1 MILDRSIAPGF
12 QIPKEINFPTPQ
24 IRTLSNGVP
33 IYFIPTPEIDAIR
46 LEINTEADSLYK
58 NSEKKLV
65 PSFVLQML
73 MEGTKTKNAS
83 ELDGFFDTY
92 ASEVEP
98 SVGFE
103 HQGLSLLTTKKHFN
117 TVLPVFRELLT
128 EAVFPEKELVKRK
141 KQKALSISIHKEQNG
156 HRASSLF
163 RKALFGEDHP
173 FGQIVEE
180 SDVDLFGR
188 EDLAEYYHNTLWT
201 NPEIFLTGNIG
212 EEVLNTISEAFENLP
227 VRISSKIGHGVFINQ
242 YQSVKEEKE
251 KSVQSSIRIG
261 CHMIP
266 KSHPDYHHL
275 LIFNTILGGYFGCRL
290 IKNIREDK
298 GYTYGI
304 NSSLGGLKT
313 SDYWIVMA
321 DVIKE
326 FSDNVIDEVYH
337 EIQSLQNV
345 PVPIDEMETV
355 RNYMVGKLLTQFSS
369 SFDLI
374 GRFKSIHQAGLDFS
388 FFQDHLEHILNF
400 NQQDILSVGQKY
412 FKRENMVEIIVG

>member
-1 MILDRSIAPGF
+1 MILDRSTAPGF
-12 QIPKEINFPTPQ
+12 QIPKEISFPKPS

-46 LEINTEADSLYK
+46 LEINSEADSSYK

-65 PSFVLQML
+65 PSFALQMV
-73 MEGTKTKNAS
+73 MEGTKSKNAS
-83 ELDGFFDTY
+83 ELDDFFDTY
-92 ASEVEP
+92 ATEVEP

-128 EAVFPEKELVKRK
+128 DAVFPEKELIKRK

-163 RKALFGEDHP
+163 RRALFGEEHP

-180 SDVDLFGR
+180 SDVDLFDR
-188 EDLAEYYHNTLWT
+188 ADLAEYYHNELWT
-201 NPEIFLTGNIG
+201 NPEIFLTGNIN
-212 EEVLNTISEAFENLP
+212 EEVLIAIIAAFENLP
-227 VRISSKIGHGVFINQ
+227 VRISAKTDSGVFKNQ

-266 KSHPDYHHL
+266 KSHPDYHSL

-326 FSDNVIDEVYH
+326 FSDKVVEEVYH
-337 EIQSLQNV
+337 EIETLQQV
-345 PVPIDEMETV
+345 PVPLDEMETV

-388 FFQDHLEHILNF
+388 FFQAHLEHILNF
-400 NQQDILSVGQKY
+400 NQEDIMNVGRKY
-412 FKRENMVEIIVG
+412 FKRENMVEVIVG

>member
-1 MILDRSIAPGF
+1 MILDRSTAPGF
-12 QIPKEINFPTPQ
+12 QIPKEISFPTPL

-33 IYFIPTPEIDAIR
+33 IYFIPTPEIDAIK
-46 LEINTEADSLYK
+46 LEISTDAGLADE
-58 NSEKKLV
+58 NFDKKLV
-65 PSFVLQML
+65 PSFTLQMV
-73 MEGTKTKNAS
+73 MEGTKTKNAA
-83 ELDGFFDTY
+83 ELDDFFDTY
-92 ASEVEP
+92 ATEVEP
-98 SVGFE
+98 LLGFE

-163 RKALFGEDHP
+163 RKALFGENHS
-173 FGQIVEE
+173 FGQIAEE
-180 SDVDLFGR
+180 TDVDLFGR
-188 EDLAEYYHNTLWT
+188 EDLEEYYHQKLWT

-212 EEVLNTISEAFENLP
+212 EEELNAIVNAFENLP
-227 VRISSKIGHGVFINQ
+227 VRLSPQSNSDPFNIPSHKIR
-242 YQSVKEEKE
+242 EEKE

-261 CHMIP
+261 CHMIS
-266 KSHPDYHHL
+266 KTHPDYHHL

-304 NSSLGGLKT
+304 SSSLGGLKT
-313 SDYWIVMA
+313 ADYWIVMA

-326 FSDNVIDEVYH
+326 YSEKVIEEVYH
-337 EIQSLQNV
+337 EIQTLQEV
-345 PVPIDEMETV
+345 PVPVDEMETV

-388 FFQDHLEHILNF
+388 FFQSQLEHILSF
-400 NQQDILSVGQKY
+400 NQEDIMAVGKKY
-412 FKRENMVEIIVG
+412 FKQGNMVEIIVG

>member
-1 MILDRSIAPGF
+1 MNLDRSTAPEF
-12 QIPKEINFPTPQ
+12 QIPKEISFPKPS

-33 IYFIPTPEIDAIR
+33 IYFIPTPEIDAIK
-46 LEINTEADSLYK
+46 LEISSDLDSLDK
-58 NSEKKLV
+58 NHIKKLV
-65 PSFVLQML
+65 PSFALQMV
-73 MEGTKTKNAS
+73 MEGTKSKNAA
-83 ELDGFFDTY
+83 ELDDFFDTY
-92 ASEVEP
+92 ATEVEP

-103 HQGLSLLTTKKHFN
+103 HQGISLLTTKKHFN

-163 RKALFGEDHP
+163 RKALFGEHHP

-180 SDVDLFGR
+180 SDVDLFER
-188 EDLAEYYHNTLWT
+188 EDLVEYYENDLWT
-201 NPEIFLTGNIG
+201 NPEVFLTGNIG
-212 EEVLNTISEAFENLP
+212 ENELNAIAQALGNLP
-227 VRISSKIGHGVFINQ
+227 VRFTTKTRGDDFENHHD
-242 YQSVKEEKE
+242 SVREEKE

-266 KSHPDYHHL
+266 KTHPDYHHL

-304 NSSLGGLKT
+304 SSSLGGLK
-313 SDYWIVMA
+313 SADYWVVMA

-326 FSDNVIDEVYH
+326 FSDKVIEEVYH
-337 EIQSLQNV
+337 EIDTLSRL
-345 PVPIDEMETV
+345 PVPHDEMETV

-388 FFQDHLEHILNF
+388 FFQAQLDHILSF
-400 NQQDILSVGQKY
+400 NQEDIMVVGKKY
-412 FKRENMVEIIVG
+412 FNRKNMVEVTVG

>member
-12 QIPKEINFPTPQ
+12 QIPKEISFPTPQ

-46 LEINTEADSLYK
+46 LEINSDADSLYK
-58 NSEKKLV
+58 NSDKKLV
-65 PSFVLQML
+65 PSFALQMV
-73 MEGTKTKNAS
+73 MEGTKTKNAA
-83 ELDGFFDTY
+83 ELDDFFDTY
-92 ASEVEP
+92 ATEVEP

-103 HQGLSLLTTKKHFN
+103 YHGISLLTTKKHFN

-128 EAVFPEKELVKRK
+128 EAVFPEKELLKRK

-180 SDVDLFGR
+180 SDVDLFER
-188 EDLAEYYHNTLWT
+188 EDLVEYYENELWA

-212 EEVLNTISEAFENLP
+212 ENELNAIALALGNLP
-227 VRISSKIGHGVFINQ
+227 VRFTTKTHGDGFENH
-242 YQSVKEEKE
+242 YESVREEKE

-326 FSDNVIDEVYH
+326 FSDKVIDEVYH
-337 EIQSLQNV
+337 EIETMQLV
-345 PVPIDEMETV
+345 PVPIEEMETV

-388 FFQDHLEHILNF
+388 FFQAHLEHILNF
-400 NQQDILSVGQKY
+400 NQQDIMRVGQKY
-412 FKRENMVEIIVG
+412 FKRENMVEVIVG

>member
-1 MILDRSIAPGF
+1 MILDRSITPGF
-12 QIPKEINFPTPQ
+12 QIPKEISFPKPS

-33 IYFIPTPEIDAIR
+33 IYFIPTPEIDAIK
-46 LEINTEADSLYK
+46 LEINSDADSLYK
-58 NSEKKLV
+58 NSDKKLV
-65 PSFVLQML
+65 PSFALQMV
-73 MEGTKTKNAS
+73 MEGTKTKNAA
-83 ELDGFFDTY
+83 ELDDFFDTY
-92 ASEVEP
+92 ATEVEP
-98 SVGFE
+98 IMGFE
-103 HQGLSLLTTKKHFN
+103 HQGLSLLTTKKHFE

-163 RKALFGEDHP
+163 RKVLFGEEHP
-173 FGQIVEE
+173 FGQIAEE
-180 SDVDLFGR
+180 SDVDLFER
-188 EDLAEYYHNTLWT
+188 EDLAEYYQNELWT

-212 EEVLNTISEAFENLP
+212 ENELNAIAQVFGNLP
-227 VRISSKIGHGVFINQ
+227 VRLTNKTPDGGFKNK
-242 YQSVKEEKE
+242 YQVLREEKE

-266 KSHPDYHHL
+266 KTHPDYHSL

-326 FSDNVIDEVYH
+326 FSDKVIEEIYH
-337 EIQSLQNV
+337 EIETLQQIPV
-345 PVPIDEMETV
+345 PVDEMETV

-388 FFQDHLEHILNF
+388 FFQEHLEHILNF
-400 NQQDILSVGQKY
+400 NQEDIMAVGRKY
-412 FKRENMVEIIVG
+412 FKRENMVEVIVG